1 MVILNM
7 LYHHQK
13 DFSGKK
19 GIKGIDY
26 NKKDDFQFISLI
38 RLLDFVTRKD
48 FEWALEEATCKKK
61 QDFSKVE
68 LLTYEEGLCVQ
79 CMHIGSYDN
88 EPITI
93 KLMDDYA
100 KSNNYEIDI
109 SNTRFHH
116 EIYLS
121 DPRRCNKNKLK
132 TVIRHPIKRI
142 K

>member
-38 RLLDFVTRKD
+38 RLLDFVTKKD

-61 QDFSKVE
+61 
-68 LLTYEEGLCVQ
+68 
-79 CMHIGSYDN
+79 
-88 EPITI
+88 
-93 KLMDDYA
+93 
-100 KSNNYEIDI
+100 
-109 SNTRFHH
+109 
-116 EIYLS
+116 
-121 DPRRCNKNKLK
+121 
-132 TVIRHPIKRI
+132 
-142 K
+142 